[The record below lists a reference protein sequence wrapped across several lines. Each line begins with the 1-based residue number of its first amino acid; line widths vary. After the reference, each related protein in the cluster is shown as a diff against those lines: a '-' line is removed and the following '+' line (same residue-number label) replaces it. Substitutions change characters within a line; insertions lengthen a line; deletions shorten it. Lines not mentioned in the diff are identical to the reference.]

1 MCENKCNIVWTQTT
15 AVQNTLPNSPSN
27 PNSTFLLM
35 SSTWCRGRSLL
46 VASRTLKTTP
56 TITTKTI
63 ITSSTLNPNP
73 TTTRLFHYRTRLTHS
88 SPPFLMAAA
97 RVSNEGGDGVVRFPL
112 SPSAA
117 LVIQKGDITKWFVD
131 SKTDAIVSASLSL
144 SLSLSLFTTVFM
156 YIIYDWANRLS
167 SRYL

>member
-1 MCENKCNIVWTQTT
+1 MCENKCNIVWTETT
-15 AVQNTLPNSPSN
+15 AVQNTLPNSPSKPN
-27 PNSTFLLM
+27 PTFLLM

-97 RVSNEGGDGVVRFPL
+97 RVSNEGGDGVVRFHL

-144 SLSLSLFTTVFM
+144 SLSLSVFTTVFM

>member
-1 MCENKCNIVWTQTT
+1 VCPHNSKNPCL
-15 AVQNTLPNSPSN
+15 NTKQHLIIPIPPS
-27 PNSTFLLM
+27 FWWLM
-35 SSTWCRGRSLL
+35 SSTWCIGRSLL

-56 TITTKTI
+56 TPTPTTTTKTI
-63 ITSSTLNPNP
+63 ITSSTLKLNPNP
-73 TTTRLFHYRTRLTHS
+73 TSTRFFPYRTRLTHS

-97 RVSNEGGDGVVRFPL
+97 RVSNEGGDDVVRFPL

-144 SLSLSLFTTVFM
+144 SLSLFTTLFM
-156 YIIYDWANRLS
+156 YIIYDCANRLS